1 MGAQRSLLGLGATAL
16 AAVSFA
22 AKAKEGM
29 EAKEKAQKNY
39 ELAVQQKQE
48 NINLT
53 KARIAEVEARTANV
67 EALNKAKIENTE
79 AKTAAIL
86 GNTENSQNI
95 ANAKV
100 DAINAKAS
108 IDKAKAKKINAETKQ
123 INSKTALNAANT
135 DLKTARTAQI
145 NAQVERMAKLAE
157 EPAKEAPITAENSE
171 TNIEVDEDVK
181 KLQEVKANIEKHNI
195 PEVAKTEEPAEEVE
209 KQAKEDN
216 EIKLLT
222 GGVPNENNRAWGST
236 MSQGEVEAQQDEWK
250 RQDKESEDKRFN
262 SFPKETQDW
271 INLTKK
277 DKLAAD
283 INNWTAI
290 NKRADYFDK
299 MLKLAKDNPEEIINL
314 QKAEETF
321 NAREE
326 RRKQAEETNSW
337 NPFPNNSLESV
348 KQEFIERATKELK
361 NDNKN
366 YWDNS
371 PISKKDYKDI
381 DKKIKYRDEINNAVA
396 ELKEAVDT
404 ARNSEE
410 NKQLADIR
418 NKISSLEYNRNNRTE
433 YLDEKQA
440 KLNSRKRWLEEA
452 EKQGYGE
459 IEFADKW
466 SDKNYGYTKFWK
478 EKVDLDTYKKWLAG
492 NDYDLFKML
501 STDTQRYATAS
512 TLDHLGDKSI
522 NIDILKERIKDNDYD
537 KKIAELEN
545 EIQEDYNKIVDYNK
559 QLKEL
564 EQPLAEAT
572 EAYKNSESYK
582 ALQEKRVNL
591 VKSLQ
596 KQYDEL
602 KSKYKV
608 WEDKENK

>member
-86 GNTENSQNI
+86 GNTEDSKNI

-157 EPAKEAPITAENSE
+157 EPVKEAPITAENSE

-195 PEVAKTEEPAEEVE
+195 PETAKAEEPAQEAEE
-209 KQAKEDN
+209 QPKEDN

-222 GGVPNENNRAWGST
+222 GGVPNENNKVWGSN
-236 MSQGEVEAQQDEWK
+236 MSQGEVEAQQGEWK
-250 RQDKESEDKRFN
+250 RRDKEYEDKRFN
-262 SFPKETQDW
+262 SFPKEVQDW
-271 INLTKK
+271 IGLIKQDSTAVKV
-277 DKLAAD
+277 
-283 INNWTAI
+283 NNWAAM
-290 NKRADYFDK
+290 NKQVDYFDK
-299 MLKLAKDNPEEIINL
+299 MLKLAKDNPEEIIDL
-314 QKAEETF
+314 QKVEETF

-326 RRKQAEETNSW
+326 SRKQAEETNSW
-337 NPFPNNSLESV
+337 NPFKDNSLESV

-396 ELKEAVDT
+396 ELKEAEDA

-410 NKQLADIR
+410 NKHLADVR
-418 NKISSLEYNRNNRTE
+418 NEISSLEYNRDNRTKE
-433 YLDEKQA
+433 LDKKQA

-459 IEFADKW
+459 IQFADKW
-466 SDKNYGYTKFWK
+466 SDKKFGYTKLWK

-492 NDYDLFKML
+492 ADFELFTML
-501 STDTQRYATAS
+501 STDTQRYATAGS
-512 TLDHLGDKSI
+512 TDDKKGMSLDR
-522 NIDILKERIKDNDYD
+522 LKERIKDNDYD
-537 KKIAELEN
+537 KKIADLES
-545 EIQEDYNKIVDYNK
+545 EIKEDYNKIVDYNK

-564 EQPLAEAT
+564 QEPLSKAT